1 MQEEAI
7 PEGLSGNDIV
17 AQAKSGMGK
26 TAVFVTVVLERIAAG
41 DGLQCVVLVHT
52 RELAFQ
58 VKNEFDRFKI
68 YLQPAINVQ
77 CIYGGVPVADQEK
90 ALAASPPNIIV
101 ACPGRL
107 KLLITNKKV
116 DLSHLKIFVIDEV
129 DKVLEKAD
137 MRADVQEIFFKTPKT
152 KQTMCFSATLP
163 PEMKAVVMKF
173 VRNVSFRLQL
183 HHKSI
188 LVLPISG
195 RSMDIVGIHSFRSRS
210 SILKILLFLY

>member
-1 MQEEAI
+1 MQEEGI
-7 PEGLSGNDIV
+7 PEGLAGNDIV

-26 TAVFVTVVLERIAAG
+26 TAVFVTVVLERITAT
-41 DGLQCVVLVHT
+41 DGLQCVVIVHT

-58 VKNEFDRFKI
+58 VKNEFDRFKTF
-68 YLQPAINVQ
+68 LQPPIGVQ
-77 CIYGGVPVADQEK
+77 CIYGGVPLADQEK
-90 ALAASPPNIIV
+90 ALTESPPNIIV

-137 MRADVQEIFFKTPKT
+137 MRADVQEIFFKTPKN

-173 VRNVSFRLQL
+173 VRNVSRLLSSSLQL
-183 HHKSI
+183 LRHFTVK
-188 LVLPISG
+188 
-195 RSMDIVGIHSFRSRS
+195 
-210 SILKILLFLY
+210 

>member
-26 TAVFVTVVLERIAAG
+26 TAVFVTVVLERVNAG

-58 VKNEFDRFKI
+58 VKNEFDRFKA
-68 YLQPAINVQ
+68 YLQPPIVVQ
-77 CIYGGVPVADQEK
+77 AIYGGVPVAEQET
-90 ALAASPPNIIV
+90 ALAKTPPNIIV

-107 KLLITNKKV
+107 KLLMTNKKV

-152 KQTMCFSATLP
+152 KQTMVFSATLP

-173 VRNVSFRLQL
+173 VRNVSVHLSSCR
-183 HHKSI
+183 
-188 LVLPISG
+188 VRRVG
-195 RSMDIVGIHSFRSRS
+195 MDKAVFADCSVVENSRFAIV
-210 SILKILLFLY
+210 

>member
-1 MQEEAI
+1 
-7 PEGLSGNDIV
+7 
-17 AQAKSGMGK
+17 MGK
-26 TAVFVTVVLERIAAG
+26 TVVFVTVALERVTAG

-68 YLQPAINVQ
+68 YLQPTLSVQ
-77 CIYGGVPVADQEK
+77 CIYGGVPLADQEK
-90 ALAASPPNIIV
+90 ALAADPPNIIV

-107 KLLITNKKV
+107 KLLLTNKKV

-137 MRADVQEIFFKTPKT
+137 MRADVQEIFYKTPKN

-163 PEMKAVVMKF
+163 PEMKATVMKF
-173 VRNVSFRLQL
+173 VRNVS
-183 HHKSI
+183 
-188 LVLPISG
+188 VLSFSTFKCCGFFSCPTKIG
-195 RSMDIVGIHSFRSRS
+195 HQHIVPTMIHTG
-210 SILKILLFLY
+210 